1 MYHFV
6 TDLRFC
12 FFIHV
17 LIVFNLANFIVSQN
31 IILDVRFS
39 SGSLQVCFATFLRIR
54 PSFGN
59 PSWILLLFQL
69 KVQCFLFDSNF
80 DMDSYRN
87 TNLQEYPVSLH
98 FVKDIMKHNL
108 TIPAKKL

>member
-54 PSFGN
+54 LSFGN

-80 DMDSYRN
+80 HMDSYRN